1 MFPAAAFILDCF
13 NQATG
18 SLKVTFHCLKILV
31 LTLSRNLTVLI
42 STLALIAA
50 LHSQNRRWRESLP
63 SPRVGLR
70 RYNRFCRHP
79 P

>member
-42 STLALIAA
+42 STLALA
-50 LHSQNRRWRESLP
+50 RT
-63 SPRVGLR
+63 VGGVKA
-70 RYNRFCRHP
+70 CRHREWV
-79 P
+79 